1 VANDQHASQDK
12 EPQRVLGVP
21 IDFFSTRSSQ
31 GEEPQRVLGFP
42 VGALGL
48 GNGDDDWL
56 AHPIRAYKRRMS
68 RRREGPHAD

>member
-1 VANDQHASQDK
+1 VTNDRHASQDR

-48 GNGDDDWL
+48 GGEDDWL
-56 AHPIRAYKRRMS
+56 AHPIRAYKRWMS
-68 RRREGPHAD
+68 RRREDSHPD